1 MNDRLTAEKMDGL
14 LEYVKQLH
22 VDDAQK
28 KEIGVL
34 LKDIFDRM
42 QKKNIRHIKN
52 LNKIGVMLSL
62 EQNKDRLLETI
73 LSQAMKFTGCDGGT
87 LYLMGS
93 DEKTLAFNIII
104 NKSLNIKMG
113 GTAKPITWPELNLY
127 NKDGEKNN
135 EMVAAVC
142 ALSKK
147 TINIKD
153 AYNAKNY
160 NFEGTRKFDSSTGYR
175 SKSIIVVPM
184 IDHNGET
191 VGVLQLLNKIDP
203 KTKEIMSFSIEDQ
216 ELISSL
222 ASQAAISVVNLHLIN
237 DLENLLEAFITSI
250 ATAIDEKSPYT
261 GGHVRKVAKLTMS
274 IVETINLDKTSKYK
288 DVFYSEEELKQMRIA
303 ALMHDVGKITTPE
316 YVMDKSTKLQ
326 TIFDRIELVKLRME
340 IFKKELKINFLEGG
354 MTKEAYEKALSLANE
369 DEAFIAHIN
378 IGSEFMSD
386 DKIERLNEICTKTIN
401 IDSESTPVVTY
412 DECQNLSIRKGTLTN
427 DEREVINNH
436 ALVSY
441 RMLKAL
447 PFPKNLRLVPEIA
460 GAHHEKLNGKGYPQG
475 LSAEEISLEGR
486 ILALADVFEA
496 LTACD
501 RPYKEAKKLSEVRKI
516 LGFMCKDLDLDP
528 DLVQFFY
535 DKGIDKSYA
544 KEELKPEQID

>member
-340 IFKKELKINFLEGG
+340 IFKKELKIKFLEGD